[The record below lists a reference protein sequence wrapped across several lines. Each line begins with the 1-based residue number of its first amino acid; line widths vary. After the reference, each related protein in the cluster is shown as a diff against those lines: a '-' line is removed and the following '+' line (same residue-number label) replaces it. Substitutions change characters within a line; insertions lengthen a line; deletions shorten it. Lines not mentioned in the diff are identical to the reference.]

1 MGPGSGISGA
11 IRLSSALTPDQRE
24 LYQNPVDITRVLNE
38 FRTVAIVGL
47 SSDDQKASF
56 FVASYLSSAGYQI
69 VPINPRAD
77 SILGRKVYR
86 SLLDI
91 PFPVDVVDVFRPAA
105 ECTELVE
112 QAITTKA
119 KVFWQQLRII
129 NLPAAERARSAGL
142 IAVVDKCMKMEHG
155 RYSGGLHE
163 AGMNS
168 ELISARRIHR
178 FY

>member
-1 MGPGSGISGA
+1 MGPGPGISSA

-24 LYQNPVDITRVLNE
+24 LYQNPVDIKRVLNE

-56 FVASYLSSAGYQI
+56 FVASYLRSAGYQI

-112 QAITTKA
+112 QAITIRA
-119 KVFWQQLRII
+119 KGFWQQLRII

>member
-1 MGPGSGISGA
+1 MGPGPGISSA

-24 LYQNPVDITRVLNE
+24 LYQNPVDIKRVLNE

-56 FVASYLSSAGYQI
+56 FVASYLRSAGYQI

-112 QAITTKA
+112 QAITIKA
-119 KVFWQQLRII
+119 KGFWQQLRII